1 MKRQKRLGTLRAMI
15 NSATCDPTKN
25 KMAAESVLFLTGSL
39 NLLKSKA
46 LVILNKPD
54 IKCPVQCGVYFILQ
68 EAALYSQAVFM
79 SKPLLSPWQ
88 ETRPADATEAD
99 QLRGHL
105 GETSLGVGVHTALR
119 TFTRQRQHM
128 TSQHV
133 SIFTQAIYKS
143 L

>member
-1 MKRQKRLGTLRAMI
+1 MQPHEEQDGSRKCVVSYQ
-15 NSATCDPTKN
+15 
-25 KMAAESVLFLTGSL
+25 LFKP
-39 NLLKSKA
+39 LKSKA

-54 IKCPVQCGVYFILQ
+54 IKCPVQCGACFILK
-68 EAALYSQAVFM
+68 EAALYAQAVFM
-79 SKPLLSPWQ
+79 SMPLLWPWQ

-119 TFTRQRQHM
+119 TFTPQRQRM
-128 TSQHV
+128 ASQPV
-133 SIFTQAIYKS
+133 SLFTQAVYEY